1 MTVERGRG
9 LQKTPFAEDNAQE
22 RRQPVNWDAVNTSI
36 SVKIVQEEVKIGYIR
51 EEVSLNPFLCWVL
64 CFIPANIS
72 PNSEYC
78 CGKEE
83 KTGLKI
89 EVFNLNRNVS

>member
-51 EEVSLNPFLCWVL
+51 EEVSLNPFSFARYSV
-64 CFIPANIS
+64 IPAKTSQVQSITVA
-72 PNSEYC
+72 
-78 CGKEE
+78 KEDR
-83 KTGLKI
+83 
-89 EVFNLNRNVS
+89 NRVKG